1 MTLQC
6 DSSKGVAARTLWLVT
21 IAVLCMVT
29 RLSWAEQPTAAPSV
43 DCKAERSLP
52 DCTCERPVY
61 PPDAARQGEQG
72 RTTVRISVSAEGRVT
87 DVEMLVSSGSRK
99 LDRATVEHFR
109 KVCFNPA
116 RDAQGHPV
124 PAKAQVEYVWRL
136 Q

>member
-1 MTLQC
+1 M
-6 DSSKGVAARTLWLVT
+6 VAGPA
-21 IAVLCMVT
+21 
-29 RLSWAEQPTAAPSV
+29 WAEEPTTAPSV
-43 DCKAERSLP
+43 GCKAETQLP

-72 RTTVRISVSAEGRVT
+72 RTTVRISVNAEGRVT